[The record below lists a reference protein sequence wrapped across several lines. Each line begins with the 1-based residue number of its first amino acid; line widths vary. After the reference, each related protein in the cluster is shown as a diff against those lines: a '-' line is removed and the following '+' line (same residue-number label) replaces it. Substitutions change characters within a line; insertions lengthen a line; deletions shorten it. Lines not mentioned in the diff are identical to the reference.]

1 MYQRID
7 ETIIVAGVYR
17 PGKFIPKRF
26 QWKQHTFDITT
37 INTSHDF
44 RDGNVRKRQFSVSV
58 GENVYLIEFNR
69 DQETWTL
76 EQLWVEG

>member
-1 MYQRID
+1 MYQRIG
-7 ETIIVAGVYR
+7 ETIAVAGVYH

-26 QWKQHTFDITT
+26 QWNQRTFNITQ

-44 RDGNVRKRQFSVSV
+44 RDGSVRKRQFSVSV
-58 GENVYLIEFNR
+58 GENVYLIQFDR